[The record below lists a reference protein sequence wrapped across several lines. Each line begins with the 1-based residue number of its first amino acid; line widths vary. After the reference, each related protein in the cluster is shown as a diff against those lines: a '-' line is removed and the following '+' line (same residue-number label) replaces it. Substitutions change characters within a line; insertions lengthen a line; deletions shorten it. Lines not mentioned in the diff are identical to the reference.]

1 MSADDPEI
9 IPPGTRL
16 PDVRGDRATVS
27 ARQEQSLPRPE
38 GVISSALTGFQAR
51 WQARAYQQIAENIRA
66 QKDALDAE
74 TARRDS
80 TIKLFRKTGEL
91 LDIKDILAL
100 DKAERAAERA
110 AKYERLDDDQDERA
124 HQRRL
129 TALRRQREIEEANAK
144 VVQAKRGTFIEKEGL
159 ENEKRVKQINT
170 EMFKNRVASEGMEA
184 ERVWL
189 LLRREIDGI
198 KSPQQKANE
207 GSLEHLAEM
216 RSSLM
221 QRAQEA
227 AAQGDASKAEQYTH
241 LAAELDAL
249 VLAAVRG
256 EGQK

>member
-1 MSADDPEI
+1 MSNDEPEI
-9 IPPGTRL
+9 IPPGKQPLVKREESRSVSTGSDDTV
-16 PDVRGDRATVS
+16 PQPRGVLA
-27 ARQEQSLPRPE
+27 
-38 GVISSALTGFQAR
+38 SALTGFHAR
-51 WQARAYQQIAENIRA
+51 IQARAYQQIAENIRA

-100 DKAERAAERA
+100 DKAERAAERV

-159 ENEKRVKQINT
+159 ENEKRVKQINA

-198 KSPQQKANE
+198 KSPQPKAGE
-207 GSLEHLAEM
+207 GSLEQLAEM
-216 RSSLM
+216 RSSLV

-227 AAQGDASKAEQYTH
+227 AAQGDASKAERYAH
-241 LAAELDAL
+241 LADELDEL
-249 VLAAVRG
+249 VIAAMRG